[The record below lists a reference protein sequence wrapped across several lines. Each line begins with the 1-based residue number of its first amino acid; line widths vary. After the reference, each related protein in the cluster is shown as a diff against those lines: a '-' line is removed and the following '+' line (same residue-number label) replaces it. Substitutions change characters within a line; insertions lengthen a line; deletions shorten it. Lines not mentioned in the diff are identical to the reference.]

1 MLERVCIILSVL
13 SILFKRIYAITGII
27 ILNVKNWIISVK
39 VTDFI
44 PPKEEYK
51 LIITPADKTP

>member
-1 MLERVCIILSVL
+1 MLVNTFMILSVL
-13 SILFKRIYAITGII
+13 SMLFKRIYAINGITM
-27 ILNVKNWIISVK
+27 LNVKNWIISVK

-51 LIITPADKTP
+51 LIIIPADKIP